1 MSKSSSAPSIKSAV
15 AKSSAAQSKMAKS
28 NSASSKSFFSAKGKQ
43 QKEEKNPTQPKSF
56 ATKVSAEA
64 TKKPPSV
71 LIIPEGAVLPFESPS
86 VSPAKPLATPLPPA
100 SLKKEPVAISKES
113 AAQASQ
119 IINMFEEDE
128 NMEDT
133 KGTDFLKLYA
143 NSI

>member
-1 MSKSSSAPSIKSAV
+1 MSKSSSAAPSIKSAL
-15 AKSSAAQSKMAKS
+15 AKPSAAQSKMTKS
-28 NSASSKSFFSAKGKQ
+28 NSSSSKSFFSAKGKQ
-43 QKEEKNPTQPKSF
+43 QKEEKNLTQPKSF

-64 TKKPPSV
+64 AKKPPSV

-86 VSPAKPLATPLPPA
+86 APPSKPRPTPPPQA
-100 SLKKEPVAISKES
+100 PLKKEPVAISKES

-133 KGTDFLKLYA
+133 KGTAFCKTV
-143 NSI
+143 N